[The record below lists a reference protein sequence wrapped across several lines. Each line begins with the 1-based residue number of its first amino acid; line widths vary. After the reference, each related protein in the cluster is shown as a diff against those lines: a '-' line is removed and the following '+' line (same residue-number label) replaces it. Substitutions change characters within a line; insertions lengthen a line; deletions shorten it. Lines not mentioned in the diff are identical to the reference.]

1 MRRVTAIRPPR
12 WQTVAVAAGA
22 ALLAAACGSSG
33 TPSSGSSP
41 STTSAAPSS
50 AAPSSAAPGPTSALC
65 QDAAALRASIDT
77 LTHVQVGQGM
87 GDEIKSDL
95 ADVKAKLNTLT
106 TQAHGQWQSQ
116 TSCPVG
122 LARQAPDRGI
132 EPDLQPQRQHRV
144 RDGDRAPRGFRR
156 GGQPALRD
164 RHEVPVRIRF
174 RLTRHVAAVA
184 AEPAPE
190 RFARH
195 RPAQFRDRRG
205 SANAGAVPSAALAT
219 AGRHGSLTPMG

>member
-33 TPSSGSSP
+33 TPATGSSP

-50 AAPSSAAPGPTSALC
+50 AAPSPSSAVC
-65 QDAAALRASIDT
+65 QDAAALRASIDA

-106 TQAHGQWQSQ
+106 TQANGEWQSQ
-116 TSCPVG
+116 TSALSSSLG
-122 LARQAPDRGI
+122 K
-132 EPDLQPQRQHRV
+132 LQTAVSSLTSNPSASTV
-144 RDGDRAPRGFRR
+144 SATVS
-156 GGQPALRD
+156 ALRD
-164 RHEVPVRIRF
+164 V
-174 RLTRHVAAVA
+174 
-184 AEPAPE
+184 
-190 RFARH
+190 
-195 RPAQFRDRRG
+195 
-205 SANAGAVPSAALAT
+205 SAAA
-219 AGRHGSLTPMG
+219 GSLFTTIGTRCPSVSASASPGM

>member
-12 WQTVAVAAGA
+12 WQAVAVAAGA

-41 STTSAAPSS
+41 STTSAPPSS
-50 AAPSSAAPGPTSALC
+50 AAPSSAAPSPASALC

-77 LTHVQVGQGM
+77 LTHVQVGQGT

-116 TSCPVG
+116 TTALSAS
-122 LARQAPDRGI
+122 LDK
-132 EPDLQPQRQHRV
+132 LQTAVSNLTSNPSASTV
-144 RDGDRAPRGFRR
+144 SATVT
-156 GGQPALRD
+156 ALRD
-164 RHEVPVRIRF
+164 V
-174 RLTRHVAAVA
+174 
-184 AEPAPE
+184 
-190 RFARH
+190 
-195 RPAQFRDRRG
+195 
-205 SANAGAVPSAALAT
+205 SAAA
-219 AGRHGSLTPMG
+219 GSLLSAIGTKCPSVSASASPGM